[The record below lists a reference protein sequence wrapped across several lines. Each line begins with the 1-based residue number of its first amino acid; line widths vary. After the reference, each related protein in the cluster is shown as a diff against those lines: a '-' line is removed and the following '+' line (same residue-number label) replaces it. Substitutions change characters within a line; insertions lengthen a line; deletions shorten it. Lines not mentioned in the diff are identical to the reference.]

1 MAIEDQIKHYM
12 AENILFSDDGFEY
25 EHDVSFIQE
34 GILDSIGVLELV
46 AFVKDTFGVDV
57 YDQEVILENFDSVD
71 KLADYIRRKL
81 AVNENQVANE
91 KMPIAR
97 SLSA

>member
-1 MAIEDQIKHYM
+1 MAIEDQIKQYM

-46 AFVKDTFGVDV
+46 AFVKDAFGVDV
-57 YDQEVILENFDSVD
+57 YDQEVTLENFDSVD
-71 KLADYIRRKL
+71 RLANYIRRKL
-81 AVNENQVANE
+81 TASENQVADE
-91 KMPIAR
+91 KMPFAR